1 MSDATGV
8 NNVSGGSL
16 DVEAKKTGK
25 TMEEPTEE
33 KQKDLDKKIE
43 KGGDG
48 NIKYKARKK
57 RHSAVGHSGI
67 KDKRQ
72 S

>member
-25 TMEEPTEE
+25 ALEELTEE

-48 NIKYKARKK
+48 NIKYAKPGR
-57 RHSAVGHSGI
+57 SDI
-67 KDKRQ
+67 LP
-72 S
+72 

>member
-25 TMEEPTEE
+25 TMEELTEE

-43 KGGDG
+43 KGATGTS
-48 NIKYKARKK
+48 IMQSPEEATFCRRTFWHK
-57 RHSAVGHSGI
+57 R
-67 KDKRQ
+67 
-72 S
+72 